1 MYGGAISSVLLNI
14 PGDASAIMTTIE
26 GHPLAKQGRGGT
38 ALLVCA
44 VSSFVGGTA
53 GLLAL
58 TFLARPVS
66 QLAIS
71 LGPAEYFTLMIFAL
85 VATATLVEGSA
96 VKGILSAS
104 MGLMIATVGI
114 DLQSGAA
121 RFTFGSPDLLDGIH
135 LLTAII
141 GVYAIT
147 EVLVTVEQL
156 SCGTFRT
163 TETVGR
169 MWASKAEWLR
179 MRMALLRGTL
189 IGFFVGLMPG
199 AGGAVATL
207 LAYATEKRVSKHP
220 EEFGKGAV
228 EGLAAPEAANNASVS
243 GALVPLLS
251 LCIPGSSSTA
261 VLLGAPIGRA

>member
-1 MYGGAISSVLLNI
+1 
-14 PGDASAIMTTIE
+14 MTTIE
-26 GHPLAKQGRGGT
+26 GQPVGKQGRGGT

-53 GLLAL
+53 GRLAL

-121 RFTFGSPDLLDGIH
+121 RFTFGSPDLLDG
-135 LLTAII
+135 
-141 GVYAIT
+141 
-147 EVLVTVEQL
+147 
-156 SCGTFRT
+156 
-163 TETVGR
+163 
-169 MWASKAEWLR
+169 K
-179 MRMALLRGTL
+179 
-189 IGFFVGLMPG
+189 
-199 AGGAVATL
+199 
-207 LAYATEKRVSKHP
+207 
-220 EEFGKGAV
+220 
-228 EGLAAPEAANNASVS
+228 
-243 GALVPLLS
+243 
-251 LCIPGSSSTA
+251 
-261 VLLGAPIGRA
+261 IGRASCRERVCQYG